1 MNFFE
6 SENRKRQ
13 SNRPRFWSAFFAW
26 PVCAWRCRGPR
37 PACLTRCQ
45 IVHLL
50 LSVASYHILRTRKN
64 LTSFGVL
71 LRKQVALKQGVAV
84 EHSAHLLRLRGGG
97 KAAAAVKAEP
107 KAGRSVASVLHAIVN
122 ARTATAFVI
131 LGEPCHSLLC
141 RSHLLKELRSPRF
154 HPTQRP
160 EARPLNAASLPRMA
174 PVPLV
179 TRRRLAHFRG
189 LRPPTPALRQGR
201 ALLTR
206 RASARRPVQPPC
218 SRSSGRTR
226 RRRTLPPPR
235 HL

>member
-1 MNFFE
+1 MCLALQGTPSSVLNKVPDCAFTAFGCIVSHFE
-6 SENRKRQ
+6 NEKESH
-13 SNRPRFWSAFFAW
+13 FVLG
-26 PVCAWRCRGPR
+26 PVEE
-37 PACLTRCQ
+37 
-45 IVHLL
+45 
-50 LSVASYHILRTRKN
+50 
-64 LTSFGVL
+64 
-71 LRKQVALKQGVAV
+71 QVALKQGVAV

-131 LGEPCHSLLC
+131 LGEPCPSLLC